1 MTGDIPDE
9 MVAVEIAEPG
19 GPEVLRLARRPVP
32 VPAPGEVL
40 IRVAAAGLN
49 GADLSQR
56 RGTYPMPPGVTDIPG
71 LEAAGTVVARGAGAE
86 RFAVGAAVCA
96 LLSGG
101 GYAAYAT
108 APEAQCMKVPPGV
121 SVADAG
127 GLPETFCTV
136 WTNLLDRGAL
146 QAGETVL
153 IQGGTSGIGCT
164 AIQVAKGFGARVL
177 ATARTAGK
185 CRAMERLGADR
196 AINYTEEDFLAVG
209 KSVTKGRGVD
219 VILDI
224 VGGAYLPKELELLA
238 FGGRLV
244 IVNLRAGRVVE
255 ADFGHIHAK
264 HLIVTGSRLR
274 PRSVEEKGTI
284 CRSLE
289 EHVWPLFAAGRIRPE
304 TDSLFPLAEAAA
316 AHRRMESSDHIGKIL
331 LVP

>member
-1 MTGDIPDE
+1 MSDIPDD
-9 MVAVEIAEPG
+9 MTAVEIAGPG
-19 GPEVLRLARRPVP
+19 GPEVLRLIRRPVP
-32 VPAPGEVL
+32 CPGPGEVL

-56 RGTYPMPPGVTDIPG
+56 RGRYPMPPGVTDIPG
-71 LEAAGTVVARGAGAE
+71 LEVSGTVAATGRGAD
-86 RFAVGAAVCA
+86 RFVVGEEVCA

-101 GYAAYAT
+101 GYASFAV
-108 APEAQCMKVPPGV
+108 APEAQCMNLPPRVPL
-121 SVADAG
+121 ADAA

-136 WTNLLDRGAL
+136 WTNLMDRGAL
-146 QAGETVL
+146 GAGETVL

-164 AIQVAKGFGARVL
+164 AIQMARAFGATVL
-177 ATARTAGK
+177 ATARTEAK

-196 AINYTEEDFLAVG
+196 AINYTEEDFLEVG
-209 KSVTKGRGVD
+209 QSFTDGRGVD

-224 VGGAYLPKELELLA
+224 VGGDYLPKELELLA

-255 ADFGHIHAK
+255 ADFGHIHSK

-274 PRSVEEKGTI
+274 PRSVDEKGAI

-289 EHVWPLFAAGRIRPE
+289 EKVWPLFADGRIVAV
-304 TDSLFPLAEAAA
+304 TDSSFPLAEAAA
-316 AHRRMESSDHIGKIL
+316 AHRRMESSAHIGKIL